1 LFLFARGTRAA
12 FHEKGTAMNH
22 LRSII
27 GLAAVAS
34 TLVVGSTAGAA
45 GASTTS
51 RASTASTSGAFPSVC
66 YEAENKNGQ
75 WLDRDQGCDG
85 SLVAP
90 SGGVYGLAVTVDGVR
105 QVLYSV
111 HDGAAFES
119 GSDGQKVNT
128 GKAAKALRAELSP
141 RKNKHLEY
149 TVTYD
154 VAGAEK
160 EETARDNTIAGD
172 KANAI
177 TSIRMKI
184 TGS

>member
-1 LFLFARGTRAA
+1 
-12 FHEKGTAMNH
+12 MNH
-22 LRSII
+22 LHSII
-27 GLAAVAS
+27 GLTAIAS
-34 TLVVGSTAGAA
+34 TLVVGSPAGAA
-45 GASTTS
+45 
-51 RASTASTSGAFPSVC
+51 TASTSSRADTASASRAFPSVC
-66 YEAENKNGQ
+66 YEAENKNGE

-111 HDGAAFES
+111 HNGAAFES
-119 GSDGQKVNT
+119 GTDGQKVNN

-141 RKNKHLEY
+141 RKNKHLQY

-160 EETARDNTIAGD
+160 EETARDNAIAGD
-172 KANAI
+172 KVNAI
-177 TSIRMKI
+177 TSIRLKI